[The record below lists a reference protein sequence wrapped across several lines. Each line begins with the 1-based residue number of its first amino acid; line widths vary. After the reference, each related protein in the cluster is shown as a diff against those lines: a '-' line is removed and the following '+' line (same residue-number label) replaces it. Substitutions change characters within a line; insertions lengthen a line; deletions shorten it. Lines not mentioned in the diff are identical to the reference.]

1 LITIVETPRDAFQGI
16 KQFIPTEKKI
26 RIINLMMKAGFD
38 TVEAGSYVS
47 EKVIPQM
54 ADTSQVLRGLDKING
69 KSRIMVLVVNKRGA
83 MRAVRQGTTNCHPIP
98 RNPKPGT
105 RNPEP
110 ETRNPEPGTWNLEQV
125 IIDDLLFP
133 FSTSPTFLK
142 RNLNATIDQ
151 AKATISDLLE
161 ICDLHNKRLIVY
173 LSMSFGN
180 PYGDPWDPGIVEEYA
195 GFLYGLGL
203 RVIPLS
209 DILGEVAPDTVH
221 EVYSRVTRSFPDVE
235 FGFHLHSMPGH
246 EYELIDAAWHAGVRR
261 FDTVTGGFGGC
272 PMAHDYMVGNL
283 NTFALADYCEKNG
296 IAHGL
301 DLEVLKQA
309 ATLMNR
315 E

>member
-1 LITIVETPRDAFQGI
+1 MITIVETPRDAFQGI
-16 KQFIPTEKKI
+16 KQFIPTERKI
-26 RIINLMMKAGFD
+26 RIIDLMMKAGFD

-54 ADTSQVLRGLDKING
+54 ADTTQVLRGLDKKN
-69 KSRIMVLVVNKRGA
+69 SRSRVMVLVVNKRGA
-83 MRAVRQGTTNCHPIP
+83 MRAVRQGTQNCHPP
-98 RNPKPGT
+98 AENR
-105 RNPEP
+105 
-110 ETRNPEPGTWNLEQV
+110 EQV
-125 IIDDLLFP
+125 VVDDLLFP

-142 RNLNATIDQ
+142 RNLNSTVEK
-151 AKATISDLLE
+151 AKATIGELLG
-161 ICDLHNKRLIVY
+161 ICDLYKKRLIVY

-195 GFLYGLGL
+195 GFLHGLGL
-203 RVIPLS
+203 KVIPLS
-209 DILGEVAPDTVH
+209 DILGEVAPATVH
-221 EVYSRVTRSFPDVE
+221 DVYSRVTRSFPDVE

-246 EYELIDAAWHAGVRR
+246 EYELIDAAWQAGVRR

-283 NTFALADYCEKNG
+283 NTFALVDYCEKNG

-309 ATLMNR
+309 AR
-315 E
+315 EISKTI